1 PHGGWIRQGSVRA
14 QKNALFLRA
23 GDGGTA
29 RVSGGKQHSLND
41 VAATQRNGCLSL
53 AEREK
58 YVRAFD
64 LMG

>member
-1 PHGGWIRQGSVRA
+1 MRA

-29 RVSGGKQHSLND
+29 RVSGGKQRSLND
-41 VAATQRNGCLSL
+41 VAATQQNDCISH

-58 YVRAFD
+58 GVRAFD
-64 LMG
+64 LVG